1 MGFFSGKTKKITT
14 GGELIRGIK
23 KEGEALRPLIAQAIE
38 AAKDPF
44 QEYDVDQR
52 FARLTPEEIE
62 ALDIQRDISREAPA
76 GFQDRL
82 DDLVA
87 LRELAA
93 TGISA
98 DDVAARRKLLEPMT
112 QAQTQAAQ
120 RGLQQALKTI
130 GVGAGAGGVGAL
142 TGGRADV
149 LRSGAAV
156 DFAQTLA
163 DIEGQAQE
171 RALGMTESDLARR
184 LGVGSQLIGQEL
196 GLERD
201 IYSRRL
207 GATDLLSRVGQRQR
221 EMDQQRRD
229 FLYGESLREDQAPFL
244 AAQQATTAVGG
255 LAGLMT
261 PQQTKVIRK
270 KSGFSKLAGVGL
282 MAAGLGVG
290 GMFAGN
296 PLLGKAAIQA
306 GAGMASDSKTGG
318 SIGRAPGGNMV
329 GGRKSFLQKLME
341 KTGTSL
347 GSTGDI
353 LDDKKDADKKDDKKK
368 SRKAATITAG
378 AKLLGGEDEILD
390 MGKAELTPAQVA
402 ARRRYMY
409 QTGGGIA
416 ALATGRSINQIQAD
430 IAALAPRI
438 ANLTAEEQEE
448 LDDLADELEAAQ
460 AVAIN
465 TGDDSNAENTG
476 DEDNIF
482 ERSLKSA
489 KRGISSLY
497 RTAKERASQIP
508 SQTYFDYGLGF
519 LTSTEDPDKSSLEN
533 IGASILQGR
542 KLQMARQKADTESL
556 KAAAT
561 ARAARAGKGLLSAE
575 SNELYKRAASKFGFS
590 IDKDG
595 NIVAP
600 DGQAFDAKVQNA
612 IMKTYSEGI
621 TAARYAR
628 ALGMDPLDAGVKAI
642 IDSKIT
648 IDEDPIVGNSGTP
661 IIDQIP
667 SR

>member
-14 GGELIRGIK
+14 GGEEIRGVK
-23 KEGEALRPLIAQAIE
+23 KETTALRPLIAQAIE

-270 KSGFSKLAGVGL
+270 KSGFSKLAGAGL
-282 MAAGLGVG
+282 MAAGF
-290 GMFAGN
+290 MSGN
-296 PLLGKAAIQA
+296 PMLGKAAMQA
-306 GAGMASDSKTGG
+306 GAGLASDAKTGG
-318 SIGRAPGGNMV
+318 S
-329 GGRKSFLQKLME
+329 
-341 KTGTSL
+341 
-347 GSTGDI
+347 
-353 LDDKKDADKKDDKKK
+353 
-368 SRKAATITAG
+368 
-378 AKLLGGEDEILD
+378 
-390 MGKAELTPAQVA
+390 
-402 ARRRYMY
+402 
-409 QTGGGIA
+409 
-416 ALATGRSINQIQAD
+416 
-430 IAALAPRI
+430 
-438 ANLTAEEQEE
+438 
-448 LDDLADELEAAQ
+448 
-460 AVAIN
+460 
-465 TGDDSNAENTG
+465 
-476 DEDNIF
+476 
-482 ERSLKSA
+482 
-489 KRGISSLY
+489 
-497 RTAKERASQIP
+497 
-508 SQTYFDYGLGF
+508 
-519 LTSTEDPDKSSLEN
+519 
-533 IGASILQGR
+533 
-542 KLQMARQKADTESL
+542 
-556 KAAAT
+556 
-561 ARAARAGKGLLSAE
+561 
-575 SNELYKRAASKFGFS
+575 
-590 IDKDG
+590 
-595 NIVAP
+595 
-600 DGQAFDAKVQNA
+600 
-612 IMKTYSEGI
+612 
-621 TAARYAR
+621 
-628 ALGMDPLDAGVKAI
+628 
-642 IDSKIT
+642 
-648 IDEDPIVGNSGTP
+648 
-661 IIDQIP
+661 
-667 SR
+667 